1 MTLNSRQLT
10 ATLIATLVMLTMSSS
25 AHAADAL
32 TSYRG
37 AVMADAPLA
46 YWHLDETSGN
56 TAADSSGGAATGAMS
71 GGIALGAAPPFSAP
85 ANTAMRFDA
94 GGTMTAQVPG
104 TAKAVEFWVRPSQ
117 RVQQTFVSFGDPAA
131 AGGWSIG
138 LSGSKTTRNQ
148 RRRIQFTSGG
158 HVTSARMSLPIG
170 SWSMVSVSW
179 GPGTTLRF
187 TVNGRT
193 VTRTPFGG
201 GVPTSSNA
209 LGAFV
214 VGPGAGTGGTT
225 FDEIALF
232 GTRPDPATHFVNS
245 ALPVLV
251 TAPVLSAPST
261 VIVGQ
266 PISITPGSWSPGTT
280 VTDLWQRCDSIGA
293 CQTIPGATGPSYT
306 PQDVD
311 AGFTLQLQETAVSVT
326 GAIVIY
332 TDATEPIAFADGS
345 QPQNAP
351 LLPPGTD
358 PAVPASESQAAI
370 DAGGVTVVDPVADA
384 ASAGDDPVDDGAD
397 SADPASAA
405 STSDDDTQDVVIAEE
420 SCVARTQPVRSQRL
434 KLRSMGRRGRVT
446 VKMDAGNG
454 VVTVAAKRG
463 VVRRVRWTLDG
474 AKLAGGRGTALRLP
488 VLSEGS
494 HVLRGKVAGRR
505 GGAKVITLRI
515 SSACS

>member
-1 MTLNSRQLT
+1 MTLKSRQLT

-25 AHAADAL
+25 AHADAL

-46 YWHLDETSGN
+46 YWHLDETSGSS
-56 TAADSSGGAATGAMS
+56 AADSSGGAATGAMS
-71 GGIALGAAPPFSAP
+71 GGIALGVAPPFSAP

-117 RVQQTFVSFGDPAA
+117 RVQQTFVAFGDPST

-148 RRRIQFTSGG
+148 RRRIQFTAGG

-179 GPGTTLRF
+179 GPGSTLRF

-201 GVPTSSNA
+201 GVPTSSSA

-214 VGPGAGTGGTT
+214 IGPGAGTGGTS
-225 FDEIALF
+225 FDEVALF
-232 GTRPDPATHFVNS
+232 GTRPDPATHFVSS

-251 TAPVLSAPST
+251 TAPVLAAPST
-261 VIVGQ
+261 VVVGQ
-266 PISITPGSWSPGTT
+266 PISVTPGSWSPGTT
-280 VTDLWQRCDSIGA
+280 VTDVWQRCDSIGA
-293 CQTIPGATGPSYT
+293 CQTIPGATGTSYT
-306 PQDVD
+306 PQPAD
-311 AGFTLQLQETAVSVT
+311 AGFTLQLQETAVSIT

-332 TDATEPIAFADGS
+332 SDATEPIAFADGS
-345 QPQNAP
+345 QPANAP

-384 ASAGDDPVDDGAD
+384 AAAGADPAGDGAG

-405 STSDDDTQDVVIAEE
+405 SVADDGTDEVVVAED
-420 SCVARTQPVRSQRL
+420 SCIARTHPVRSQRL
-434 KLRSMGRRGRVT
+434 KLRRMGRRGRVT
-446 VKMDAGNG
+446 VRVDSSSG

-488 VLSEGS
+488 VLAEGS

-505 GGAKVITLRI
+505 GKPTVVTLRL
-515 SSACS
+515 SSACG

>member
-25 AHAADAL
+25 AHADAL
-32 TSYRG
+32 SSYRA

-46 YWHLDETSGN
+46 YWHLDETLGT

-71 GGIALGAAPPFSAP
+71 GGIALGVAPPFSAP
-85 ANTAMRFDA
+85 ANRAMRFDA

-117 RVQQTFVSFGDPAA
+117 RVQQTFVTFGDPSAA
-131 AGGWSIG
+131 SGWSIG

-158 HVTSARMSLPIG
+158 RVTSARMSLPIG

-214 VGPGAGTGGTT
+214 VGPGAGTGGTS
-225 FDEIALF
+225 FDEVALF
-232 GTRPDPATHFVNS
+232 GTRPDPATHFVSS

-251 TAPVLSAPST
+251 TAPVLAAPST
-261 VIVGQ
+261 VAVGQ

-280 VTDLWQRCDSIGA
+280 VTDVWQRCDSIGA

-306 PQDVD
+306 PQPAD
-311 AGFTLQLQETAVSVT
+311 AGFILQLQETAVSPT
-326 GAIVIY
+326 GATVIY
-332 TDATEPIAFADGS
+332 TDATEPITLADGS
-345 QPQNAP
+345 QPANAP

-358 PAVPASESQAAI
+358 PAVPASETQAAI
-370 DAGGVTVVDPVADA
+370 DAGGVSVVDPVADA
-384 ASAGDDPVDDGAD
+384 AAAADDPAGDDGG
-397 SADPASAA
+397 SADPVATAA
-405 STSDDDTQDVVIAEE
+405 DGGTIDVVVADEV
-420 SCVARTQPVRSQRL
+420 CVARTQPVRSQRL
-434 KLRSMGRRGRVT
+434 KLRRMGRRGRVT
-446 VKMDAGNG
+446 VRVDSGSS

-474 AKLAGGRGTALRLP
+474 AKLSGGRGTALRLP
-488 VLSEGS
+488 ELAEGS

-505 GGAKVITLRI
+505 GTSATVTLRI

>member
-1 MTLNSRQLT
+1 
-10 ATLIATLVMLTMSSS
+10 
-25 AHAADAL
+25 
-32 TSYRG
+32 
-37 AVMADAPLA
+37 
-46 YWHLDETSGN
+46 
-56 TAADSSGGAATGAMS
+56 
-71 GGIALGAAPPFSAP
+71 
-85 ANTAMRFDA
+85 MRFDS

-117 RVQQTFVSFGDPAA
+117 RVQQTFVTFGDPSA

-201 GVPTSSNA
+201 GVPTSSSA

-214 VGPGAGTGGTT
+214 IGPGAGTGGTS
-225 FDEIALF
+225 FDEVALF
-232 GTRPDPATHFVNS
+232 GTRPDPATHFAPS

-251 TAPVLSAPST
+251 TAPLLAAPGT
-261 VIVGQ
+261 VAVGQ
-266 PISITPGSWSPGTT
+266 TISITPGSWSPGTT
-280 VTDLWQRCDSIGA
+280 VTDAWQRCDAIGA
-293 CQTIPGATGPSYT
+293 CQTIPGATGTSYT
-306 PQDVD
+306 PQPAD
-311 AGFTLQLQETAVSVT
+311 AGFVIQLQETAVSIT
-326 GAIVIY
+326 GAIVVY
-332 TDATEPIAFADGS
+332 TDATDPIALADGS
-345 QPQNAP
+345 QPPNAP

-384 ASAGDDPVDDGAD
+384 AAASDDPAD
-397 SADPASAA
+397 TPPAADTTSAA
-405 STSDDDTQDVVIAEE
+405 DDTVDVVVPDDSCIA
-420 SCVARTQPVRSQRL
+420 VTRPVRAQRL
-434 KLRSMGRRGRVT
+434 KLRRMGRRGRVT
-446 VKMDAGNG
+446 VRMNSSNG
-454 VVTVAAKRG
+454 VVTVAAKHG

-474 AKLAGGRGTALRLP
+474 ARLAGGRGTALRLP
-488 VLSEGS
+488 ELAEGS

-505 GGAKVITLRI
+505 VTSATVTLRI